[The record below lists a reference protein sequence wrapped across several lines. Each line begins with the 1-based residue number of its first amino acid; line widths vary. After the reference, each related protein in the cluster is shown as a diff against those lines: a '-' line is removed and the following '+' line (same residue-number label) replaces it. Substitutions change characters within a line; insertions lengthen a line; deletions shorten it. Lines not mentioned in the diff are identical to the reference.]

1 MVEEESE
8 IVGEKTK
15 CHFVHCRSQVILK
28 TKVLVD
34 LHV

>member
-1 MVEEESE
+1 MVEGESE
-8 IVGEKTK
+8 ILGERTK
-15 CHFVHCRSQVILK
+15 CHFVHCKSQVICK